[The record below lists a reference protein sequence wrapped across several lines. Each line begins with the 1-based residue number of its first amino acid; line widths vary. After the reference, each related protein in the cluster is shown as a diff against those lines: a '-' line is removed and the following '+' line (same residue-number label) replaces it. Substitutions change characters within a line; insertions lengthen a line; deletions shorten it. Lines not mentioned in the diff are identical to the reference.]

1 MLPTDAV
8 VKSNPDADPLRSG
21 QIILEQVWTGGEN
34 SHVSV
39 HVYVVYVPEPWKLRS
54 HNMLA
59 ASPSSTASK
68 SRKAA
73 RSRAS
78 TQSSPPEAWSKS
90 LA

>member
-39 HVYVVYVPEPWKLRS
+39 HVCVLPEPWKLRS

-59 ASPSSTASK
+59 ALPSSTASK

>member
-39 HVYVVYVPEPWKLRS
+39 HVYVPEPWKLRS

-59 ASPSSTASK
+59 ALLSSTASK